1 MMTINNEKEREMKD
15 KMKTLAD
22 SLGLESVVD
31 MATGYGSLSYFMDD
45 KNEAKRLKDFLTRE
59 FKRVRLIPLN
69 KLGGDTANWVVAAD
83 LAFKMH
89 GGK

>member
-1 MMTINNEKEREMKD
+1 MYLIVISVRIVIDMMTINNEKEREMKD

-45 KNEAKRLKDFLTRE
+45 KTRP
-59 FKRVRLIPLN
+59 R
-69 KLGGDTANWVVAAD
+69 G
-83 LAFKMH
+83 
-89 GGK
+89 